1 LFRSGHSAT
10 GSSASPWLANS
21 PPLVCAFQARH
32 GFSRITEY
40 VNVAALAPIP
50 GIRMPVESEVD
61 LWIARMAFYRKKA
74 Q

>member
-1 LFRSGHSAT
+1 VAT
-10 GSSASPWLANS
+10 TQMIENHNPFKRHF
-21 PPLVCAFQARH
+21 PLTESHPQMSDI
-32 GFSRITEY
+32 GEY